1 MLRRDKILAII
12 NIVDDIH
19 EVEQRITC
27 LEQALGKGLQQP
39 FNNTNS
45 GSRKI
50 LSGTHIEHTL
60 PLLHPEPPL
69 VATGYENR
77 FGEYSSSF
85 VTANSDYTVL
95 ARVAKFSNCPDHCYY
110 LIIMDNLTRKLNV
123 IERTEYHHIT
133 ETYGYL
139 YNYCYTDTHKF
150 QLYGD
155 ILYVL
160 SPQVFLLYYP

>member
-1 MLRRDKILAII
+1 MAIV

-19 EVEQRITC
+19 DAEGRITH
-27 LEQALGKGLQQP
+27 LEEALGKGLQQP

-69 VATGYENR
+69 VSTGYENR
-77 FGEYSSSF
+77 FGEHSSSF
-85 VTANSDYTVL
+85 VLADSDYTVL
-95 ARVAKFSNCPDHCYY
+95 ARVAKFSMSPDHCYY
-110 LIIMDNLTRKLNV
+110 LIIMDNITRKLEV
-123 IERTEYHHIT
+123 IERIEYRHIT

-139 YNYCYTDTHKF
+139 YNNNYIDIHKF

-155 ILYVL
+155 TL
-160 SPQVFLLYYP
+160 SVQSH